1 MAGTCRN
8 LHWLSECTIVELQ
21 AIYNYII
28 IEVKSLISWSKTF
41 TYYLEFHKSF
51 VCILGAEVYER
62 LHRHRQEDKSRRK
75 MLDDILVHIQVI
87 SGVSTFFEFFL
98 LYRSKWQ
105 RSKLFEEVICSG
117 LEHVW
122 SGLSRSCIV
131 DNLVLLNG
139 LIMWIGHRKEIQK
152 LAFRALALRRT
163 DTATQFLYKLTPLW
177 VLYVELTLTWRPC
190 WSWNN

>member
-87 SGVSTFFEFFL
+87 SGVSYFL
-98 LYRSKWQ
+98 SSSFYCIEASETK

-122 SGLSRSCIV
+122 SGLSRSSIV
-131 DNLVLLNG
+131 DNLVLLTE
-139 LIMWIGHRKEIQK
+139 LIM
-152 LAFRALALRRT
+152 
-163 DTATQFLYKLTPLW
+163 
-177 VLYVELTLTWRPC
+177 
-190 WSWNN
+190 